1 VTRAGRGLLAAAATL
16 AAILAAVTAA
26 SADTVTYDF
35 PADTTVQPFYRWTVP
50 AGVCLATFDLYGAEG
65 SGGAGGAHVTSTI
78 AVKPGAP
85 YDVYVGGWGYRN
97 RGGYNGGGSASINGV
112 GGGGATDVRDGPG
125 LLDRLLVAGGGG
137 GNGGEGNFTA
147 GGMGGVGG
155 LIGQDGSKVDQMYT
169 GGAGKGGTATAGG
182 AAGSPNASTAGEPGA
197 LGLGGAGGEPPSG
210 VYFGPNSGGGG
221 GGGGLFGGGGGAG
234 GAYNAPGS
242 GGGGG
247 SSLTAGGTVDSQAHG
262 GQGLAV
268 INFEPASDC
277 NAAGGSP
284 GATLP
289 LPTGTNPK
297 AGIVRVGKRLTLK
310 GRYALVKLQCT
321 QVRTCRGRLGLATT
335 GLPKAHKARAARAKP
350 TKLGAAKFSIP
361 ALKTKTVK
369 VKLSRKIRKRLA
381 SLSAKRLKH
390 LQIVATAKVGQKTTK
405 FSLGATR
412 KR

>member
-1 VTRAGRGLLAAAATL
+1 
-16 AAILAAVTAA
+16 
-26 SADTVTYDF
+26 
-35 PADTTVQPFYRWTVP
+35 
-50 AGVCLATFDLYGAEG
+50 
-65 SGGAGGAHVTSTI
+65 
-78 AVKPGAP
+78 
-85 YDVYVGGWGYRN
+85 
-97 RGGYNGGGSASINGV
+97 
-112 GGGGATDVRDGPG
+112 VRDGPG

-137 GNGGEGNFTA
+137 GNGGEGNTTV
-147 GGMGGVGG
+147 GGLGGVGG
-155 LIGQDGSKVDQMYT
+155 LLGQDGTKVDAMYT

-182 AAGSPNASTAGEPGA
+182 AAGSPNTSAEGQPGT
-197 LGLGGAGGEPPSG
+197 LGVGGAGGEPPSG

-221 GGGGLFGGGGGAG
+221 GGGGLYGGGGGGGGA
-234 GAYNAPGS
+234 YQAPGG

-247 SSLTAGGTVDSQAHG
+247 SSLTAGGTVDPQAHG

-268 INFEPASDC
+268 INFEPTSDC

-284 GATLP
+284 DATLP

-321 QVRTCRGRLGLATT
+321 QISTCKGRLGLATT
-335 GLPKAHKARAARAKP
+335 GLPKARKASAARAKP
-350 TKLGAAKFSIP
+350 TKLGAARFSIR

-369 VKLSRKIRKRLA
+369 VKLPRTIRKRLTA
-381 SLSAKRLKH
+381 LPAKRLKR
-390 LQIVATAKVGQKTTK
+390 LKIVATAKVGRKTTK